1 MQILTN
7 HTSCAANSSFSRL
20 GPSRVTFPSTPLQNS
35 MKAIGYTYVA
45 SASAPRANTKI
56 PFLSHNQLETWYHA
70 AFWREC
76 MKSGDR
82 RARLEAKLGIP
93 RCEMSAIACNI
104 EFDFVVCFQYFTGF
118 CVARKLNHGYEPF
131 TCGVG
136 KKIWKR
142 TEAPDTEILCP
153 TRITPRRA
161 ARAST
166 PSTRVRKRY
175 QPSVS
180 SKAG

>member
-45 SASAPRANTKI
+45 SASAPCANTKI
-56 PFLSHNQLETWYHA
+56 PFLSHNQLETGYHA

-104 EFDFVVCFQYFTGF
+104 EFDFVVCFQYLTGF
-118 CVARKLNHGYEPF
+118 CVARKLNHEYEPF
-131 TCGVG
+131 PCGVG
-136 KKIWKR
+136 KKI
-142 TEAPDTEILCP
+142 
-153 TRITPRRA
+153 
-161 ARAST
+161 
-166 PSTRVRKRY
+166 
-175 QPSVS
+175 
-180 SKAG
+180 